1 MKAESNVK
9 PVAQFEILPYKGDD
23 VEILFYE
30 NVETLPPAEDREV
43 EAEAEAEKY
52 SYDYYRLIIR
62 NRQNLEVT
70 IETSF
75 DAWLALAKEK
85 EAKESIQIPTPEG
98 RLIILEDTM
107 NFILGL

>member
-1 MKAESNVK
+1 V
-9 PVAQFEILPYKGDD
+9 VQFEILPYEGDD
-23 VEILFYE
+23 VEVLFYE
-30 NVETLPPAEDREV
+30 NVETLPPTEDREV
-43 EAEAEAEKY
+43 EAEKY

-62 NRQNLEVT
+62 NRQNLEAT

-75 DAWLALAKEK
+75 DAWLALVKEK

-98 RLIILEDTM
+98 RLTILEDTM